1 MLGIISLVMWSLQG
15 IMAIVV
21 LGLSVDLVK
30 GQIIG
35 DAPTTTR
42 YGTFTGGFGLAVA
55 ILGLVSA
62 YIDAIPALIV
72 MAADALSGLLLLG
85 GGIAF
90 AIGLRGVTC
99 ETPNSQDELDLQ
111 WSNELINGGS
121 VKYEGDDKV
130 GDKMT
135 QDRLVDNCKKATAD
149 QAMQFVTFGFVITT
163 IVLVFLVW
171 RNGRG
176 SKGGAYV

>member
-1 MLGIISLVMWSLQG
+1 
-15 IMAIVV
+15 MAIVV

-30 GQIIG
+30 GQLLG
-35 DAPTTTR
+35 DAPTTTK

-55 ILGLVSA
+55 ILGLASA
-62 YIDAIPALIV
+62 FIDAIPALVV

-99 ETPNSQDELDLQ
+99 DATNDLEKLKAQ
-111 WSNELINGGS
+111 YQNVLINAGAA
-121 VKYEGDDKV
+121 KV
-130 GDKMT
+130 TGERYMFT
-135 QDRLVDNCKKATAD
+135 HRQMSTDRLLSNCKKATAD
-149 QAMQFVTFGFVITT
+149 QAMQFVTLGFVIST
-163 IVLVFLVW
+163 IVLLFLVW

>member
-1 MLGIISLVMWSLQG
+1 MLGLISLFMWSLQG
-15 IMAIVV
+15 IMAIAV

-30 GQIIG
+30 GQLLG
-35 DAPTTTR
+35 DAPTTTK

-55 ILGLVSA
+55 ILGLA
-62 YIDAIPALIV
+62 ATFIDAIPALVV

-99 ETPNSQDELDLQ
+99 TTERLEAIRE
-111 WSNELINGGS
+111 NELINGGS
-121 VKYEGDDKV
+121 VKYKEEKALHED
-130 GDKMT
+130 MT
-135 QDRLVDNCKKATAD
+135 TARLFANCKKATAD
-149 QAMQFVTFGFVITT
+149 QALQFVTVGFVITT
-163 IVLVFLVW
+163 IFLVFLVW
-171 RNGRG
+171 KNGRG